1 MQPRVHSNHLTTAA
15 RAAKDAEAW
24 QREPAS
30 SGVPLHVTAV
40 GGLAPSGSVRSAV
53 PPDGVSA
60 GYSRLEAWLRTL
72 NVCVAL
78 VALVLLAPVL
88 LLIAIAVRRDSH
100 GPVLYRQVRVGLD
113 RRSMGMWAN
122 GRRSEDRGRNPP
134 IRHPERDRRR
144 LANSRGRR
152 HENLGGGPFVIYKFR
167 TMTADAEVETGPV
180 WASKDDGRV
189 TRVGRWLRRY
199 RLDELPQFWN
209 ALKGDMSVVG
219 PRPERPVFVRRLRR
233 ELSAYALRQRVRPG
247 ITGFAQVNQ
256 GSDQSVDD
264 VKVKLDYDLEY
275 VNRRS
280 LRLDFL
286 IMLRT
291 VPVILRRI

>member
-1 MQPRVHSNHLTTAA
+1 MQPPVQSNPRTAQTS
-15 RAAKDAEAW
+15 AAKDAGARQTES
-24 QREPAS
+24 AS
-30 SGVPLHVTAV
+30 SGVPLLGAASADFALGT
-40 GGLAPSGSVRSAV
+40 SVRPSIPTDSASLAHRRRE
-53 PPDGVSA
+53 G
-60 GYSRLEAWLRTL
+60 WLRTL

-78 VALVLLAPVL
+78 AALVLLAPVF
-88 LLIAIAVRRDSH
+88 LLIAIAVRRDSR

-122 GRRSEDRGRNPP
+122 GRRAGDRGRSPP
-134 IRHPERDRRR
+134 IRHPERERRR
-144 LANSRGRR
+144 PVNKRGRR
-152 HENLGGGPFVIYKFR
+152 HENIGGGPFVIYKFR
-167 TMTADAEVETGPV
+167 TMTADAEAQTGPV

-209 ALKGDMSVVG
+209 TLKGDMAVVG
-219 PRPERPVFVRRLRR
+219 PRPERPAFVRRLRR

-247 ITGFAQVNQ
+247 ITGLAQVHR
-256 GSDQSVDD
+256 GADQSVDD

-275 VNRRS
+275 LNRRS
-280 LRLDFL
+280 PRLDLL

>member
-1 MQPRVHSNHLTTAA
+1 MQPRVHSNHTTAQA

-30 SGVPLHVTAV
+30 PGVPLHVTAV
-40 GGLAPSGSVRSAV
+40 GGVAPSRSVRSAI
-53 PPDGVSA
+53 PPPSTSLVH
-60 GYSRLEAWLRTL
+60 SRREAWIRTL

-78 VALVLLAPVL
+78 AALVLLAPFF

-113 RRSMGMWAN
+113 RRSMGVWVN
-122 GRRSEDRGRNPP
+122 GRRAEDRGRNPP
-134 IRHPERDRRR
+134 IRHPERERRR
-144 LANSRGRR
+144 LANKRGRR
-152 HENLGGGPFVIYKFR
+152 NENFGGGPFVIYKFR
-167 TMTADAEVETGPV
+167 TMRVDAEAETGPV

-189 TRVGRWLRRY
+189 TRVGRWLRHY

-209 ALKGDMSVVG
+209 ALKGDMAVVG
-219 PRPERPVFVRRLRR
+219 PRPERPAFVRRLRR

-247 ITGFAQVNQ
+247 ITGFAQVNR
-256 GSDQSVDD
+256 GADQSVDD

-275 VNRRS
+275 LNRRS
-280 LRLDFL
+280 PRLDFL

-291 VPVILRRI
+291 VPVILHRI